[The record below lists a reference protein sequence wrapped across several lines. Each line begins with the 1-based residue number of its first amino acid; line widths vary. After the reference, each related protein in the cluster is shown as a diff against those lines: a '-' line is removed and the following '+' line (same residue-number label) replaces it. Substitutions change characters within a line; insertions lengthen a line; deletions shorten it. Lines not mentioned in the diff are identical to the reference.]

1 MKKLIKV
8 LGLLLLAGAM
18 MTGCKGGDDEASAT
32 IETKEIKFS
41 NGNWEMKQHIDCN
54 SDVSTFKM
62 DQNYTYAIS
71 GNSVSLSAG
80 NFSLT
85 QVMNFPASVSDDEI
99 ASKKSNME
107 TVAAWMSIGGLQS
120 TVTTSGRSLTW
131 KLSGSLSE
139 NEIDNQNIATSS
151 VDDLMAQVPAG
162 TKIYTNEKHTVYKVT
177 WSGKYDGEY
186 SDAMG
191 GAGDLVGS
199 FKIVFKKK

>member
-1 MKKLIKV
+1 MKKLIKC

-18 MTGCKGGDDEASAT
+18 MTGCKGGNDEASAT

-41 NGNWEMKQHIDCN
+41 NGNWEMKQDIDCKSN
-54 SDVSTFKM
+54 VSSLKM
-62 DQNYTYAIS
+62 NQNYTYAIS
-71 GNSVSLSAG
+71 GNSVSLSSG

-85 QVMNFPASVSDDEI
+85 QVMNFPASSTDEDI
-99 ASKKSNME
+99 ANLKNNME
-107 TVAAWMSIGGLQS
+107 IVSGIMAMGGAQS

-139 NEIDNQNIATSS
+139 NEIENQNIATSS
-151 VDDLMAQVPAG
+151 VDDLMVQVPAG
-162 TKIYTNEKHTVYKVT
+162 TKIYTNEKNTVYVIT
-177 WSGKYDGEY
+177 WSGKYEGEY
-186 SDAMG
+186 SNYMG